1 VERRFRD
8 MGRIIKIFRTTQGD
22 WDEILPIFLLTTRN
36 KVNKTTGFSP
46 AMMLFGEELRL
57 PNAIDAKVEVLQ
69 DQATELKK
77 LVIRKALVDKVV
89 HDKKRKLYEES
100 QKAAEERLETIGWR
114 VGQRAFYYVD
124 KRTLGQNKKT
134 TISWSGPFEVAE
146 VRENTLVLLRNGK
159 KAVVNQTKCVA
170 LKELSIPERDMR
182 GRVLDKEA
190 ADKDQQDK
198 IMKEKVQRLAQKL
211 KAGKHK
217 GSVSDSEE
225 ESEDDFFDDESP
237 EEHKLRQLAKS
248 RPKRKAS
255 YNLPDLKDGCIA
267 VIWAFEAT
275 RLGKFLFA
283 RFVPGDR
290 EAWIRFHLFGSE
302 HKLSVQDRV
311 FYPTWKSGKKDVL
324 APDKRQGFSPFWVDI
339 YLKDILYI
347 LRFPLQGGKIDKRDA
362 KEMGYGTEAMVLPV
376 EVRSG

>member
-1 VERRFRD
+1 
-8 MGRIIKIFRTTQGD
+8 
-22 WDEILPIFLLTTRN
+22 
-36 KVNKTTGFSP
+36 
-46 AMMLFGEELRL
+46 
-57 PNAIDAKVEVLQ
+57 
-69 DQATELKK
+69 
-77 LVIRKALVDKVV
+77 
-89 HDKKRKLYEES
+89 
-100 QKAAEERLETIGWR
+100 
-114 VGQRAFYYVD
+114 
-124 KRTLGQNKKT
+124 
-134 TISWSGPFEVAE
+134 
-146 VRENTLVLLRNGK
+146 
-159 KAVVNQTKCVA
+159 
-170 LKELSIPERDMR
+170 MR

-248 RPKRKAS
+248 RPMRKAS

-311 FYPTWKSGKKDVL
+311 FSPTWKSGKKDVL

-376 EVRSG
+376 EVRSE